1 MMAEPTEAQSIYV
14 RRSHPK
20 DPPELVIVL
29 GGEAEHSV
37 YILRPSQ
44 VKSLALDLV
53 KFAVTDN
60 SEWAQI
66 WAKKFD
72 YPERI

>member
-1 MMAEPTEAQSIYV
+1 MSEPTEAQSIYV
-14 RRSHPK
+14 RRSHPE

-29 GGEAEHSV
+29 GGEAEHGV

-53 KFAVTDN
+53 KFAIADN
-60 SEWAQI
+60 SEWAQM
-66 WAKKFD
+66 WSKKFD

>member
-1 MMAEPTEAQSIYV
+1 MSEPTEAQTIYV

-60 SEWAQI
+60 SEWAQM
-66 WAKKFD
+66 WSKKFD

>member
-1 MMAEPTEAQSIYV
+1 MSESTEAQSIFV

-53 KFAVTDN
+53 RYAIVDG
-60 SEWAQI
+60 SEWAQM

-72 YPERI
+72 HPERV

>member
-1 MMAEPTEAQSIYV
+1 MTEPTEAQSIYV

-29 GGEAEHSV
+29 DSEAEPSV
-37 YILRPSQ
+37 YLLRPSQ
-44 VKSLALDLV
+44 VRNIALDLV
-53 KFAVTDN
+53 KFAITDN
-60 SEWAQI
+60 SEWAQM

-72 YPERI
+72 HPERI